1 MLNRSC
7 SFAGW
12 VAMRKFFIFATS
24 ALLCSIVSIA
34 AAADGEWVTCKDGL
48 HVHDGGT
55 CSTHGGVLIEAKK
68 STPIDAS
75 KSVAS
80 NKTTATKTKSHTT
93 TASKNTQNK
102 TTSKRVSGPSAK
114 CKDGAMSYSSQRKDA
129 CGKHGGVA
137 QWYGAW

>member
-1 MLNRSC
+1 M

-12 VAMRKFFIFATS
+12 VAMSKSIMFAMF
-24 ALLCSIVSIA
+24 ALLCSIASIA
-34 AAADGEWVTCKDGL
+34 AAADGEWLTCKDGL

-68 STPIDAS
+68 STPIDTANG
-75 KSVAS
+75 VTP
-80 NKTTATKTKSHTT
+80 NKTAATKTKSHAATT
-93 TASKNTQNK
+93 SKTTQKK

-114 CKDGAMSYSSQRKDA
+114 CKDGAMSYSTQRKDA
-129 CGKHGGVA
+129 CGKHGGVD